1 MSENKKNLWLAIAGA
16 GALIGAALLYH
27 YASGTAEGE
36 EVPSTEDLVADLKK
50 EGLDDVQ
57 RQGSLI
63 ESRYFLKLLQFV
75 GATTR
80 DRTAP
85 KRKQLTEERR
95 KHYKSKDWKKYEDI
109 VRSFIEV
116 EDQAAQSLLKD
127 VLEILRIQEQEFGM
141 THQRLASDPQYA
153 EFVMAAQQGKLQQ
166 PSVGKQPS
174 LTKQKTLEVL
184 GHQEELTMK

>member
-50 EGLDDVQ
+50 EGLDEVQ

-80 DRTAP
+80 DRTAL

-116 EDQAAQSLLKD
+116 ED
-127 VLEILRIQEQEFGM
+127 
-141 THQRLASDPQYA
+141 
-153 EFVMAAQQGKLQQ
+153 
-166 PSVGKQPS
+166 
-174 LTKQKTLEVL
+174 
-184 GHQEELTMK
+184 